1 MAYILKKSAGGGGGG
16 TATDT
21 NQTIQI
27 DQVKETSG
35 MPSVFKKTVD
45 DLSVFL
51 NSTGSKSITDLT
63 EDTNGILKEIYTL
76 TGAGF
81 FCAGFTSTTLGGLA
95 TLIQNYLNTTPSN
108 YIVSIT
114 FSSAGSTQHDALVV
128 TR

>member
-1 MAYILKKSAGGGGGG
+1 MAYILKKAAGGGGGG

-51 NSTGSKSITDLT
+51 DSTGSKSITDLT
-63 EDTNGILKEIYTL
+63 ENSNGILKGVYTA
-76 TGAGF
+76 TGGGF
-81 FCAGFTSTTLGGLA
+81 FCAGFTDTTLGGLA
-95 TLIQNYLNTTPSN
+95 TQIANYLNTASYN

-114 FSSAGSTQHDALVV
+114 FSSAAALQHDALIV